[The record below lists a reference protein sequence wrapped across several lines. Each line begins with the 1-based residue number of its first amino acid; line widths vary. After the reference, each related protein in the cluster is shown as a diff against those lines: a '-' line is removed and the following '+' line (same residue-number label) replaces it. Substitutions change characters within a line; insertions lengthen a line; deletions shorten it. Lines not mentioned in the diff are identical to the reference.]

1 MYMTT
6 QQIGLALAQID
17 KGTKKELS
25 AAQANQAT
33 KGMKQLLR
41 GPHALAIL
49 RGLLGMFVL
58 VLVTGC
64 AALPGAFTDRL
75 DRAAKDA
82 GAGDFNLACVLAKDT
97 KQIAKVSGELTCT
110 ADRMQLTGCHP
121 KGMAFEGPQ

>member
-49 RGLLGMFVL
+49 RGLLGSFAL
-58 VLVTGC
+58 VFLVGC
-64 AALPGAFTDRL
+64 AALPSAFTDRL

-82 GAGDFNLACVLAKDT
+82 GAGDFNLTCVLAKDR

-110 ADRMQLTGCHP
+110 ANMVQLTGCHP
-121 KGMAFEGPQ
+121 KSIQFEGPQ